1 MSRPWRLSPIFWQRE
16 FRSLGGQRG
25 RGLEGVI
32 WIQEEMRNRAVLGQ
46 EGSPRLAKQ
55 QDGERGVKSQEDLEA
70 SSKTSGWSGWK
81 WAKREPWSTVDA
93 ATASSLLLPHLYFS
107 VSASNLHELTLTY
120 PSSLPCAC
128 CSPLML
134 PKLLKK
140 GEGTGVGASLDSVP
154 AVEGRNMDGLRRQ
167 GQVLEQ
173 LYSHV

>member
-1 MSRPWRLSPIFWQRE
+1 MSQPWRLSPIFWQRE
-16 FRSLGGQRG
+16 FRSLEGQRG

-55 QDGERGVKSQEDLEA
+55 QDGERGVKSQENLEA

-107 VSASNLHELTLTY
+107 VSASNLDEKGW
-120 PSSLPCAC
+120 PLPPCH
-128 CSPLML
+128 
-134 PKLLKK
+134 
-140 GEGTGVGASLDSVP
+140 VP
-154 AVEGRNMDGLRRQ
+154 AA
-167 GQVLEQ
+167 
-173 LYSHV
+173 HP